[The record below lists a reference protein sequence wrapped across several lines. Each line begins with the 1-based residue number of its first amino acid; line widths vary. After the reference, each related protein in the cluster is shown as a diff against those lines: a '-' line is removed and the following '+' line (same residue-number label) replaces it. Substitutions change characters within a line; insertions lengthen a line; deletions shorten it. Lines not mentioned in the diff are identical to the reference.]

1 MPANA
6 MPADRWP
13 AGHRP
18 DHGPADQRPA
28 DQQSVDRRA
37 FEEGVF
43 AQRPADQGP
52 VEGPGD
58 QRPRQDEPDGRRPA
72 DPRRPPDYY
81 REDGRR
87 ATAEE
92 AQRLLLDVRGRLL
105 AQDVIRVGAVVVV
118 VSTWFTVIDLGL
130 AANGRPLL
138 WQTIVSDHAM
148 HADIGQYTTR
158 EKALRGHAQAVAMI
172 TSRLRG
178 LVARAALDEARP

>member
-6 MPADRWP
+6 MPADKRP
-13 AGHRP
+13 PDKRPPDQGSAGQRP
-18 DHGPADQRPA
+18 FDQPPADQRPA
-28 DQQSVDRRA
+28 DRGPIDR
-37 FEEGVF
+37 
-43 AQRPADQGP
+43 RPADP
-52 VEGPGD
+52 WPGD
-58 QRPRQDEPDGRRPA
+58 HRPPGEPAGRRPA

-105 AQDVIRVGAVVVV
+105 AQDVIRVGSVVVV
-118 VSTWFTVIDLGL
+118 VSTWFTVIDLGI

-148 HADIGQYTTR
+148 HADIGQYTAR
-158 EKALRGHAQAVAMI
+158 DKALRGHAQAVAMI

-178 LVARAALDEARP
+178 LVARAALDEAHP

>member
-6 MPADRWP
+6 MPADDRP
-13 AGHRP
+13 ADERP
-18 DHGPADQRPA
+18 AAPRPPGQGPFDQRPA
-28 DQQSVDRRA
+28 DRRSADRGPVDRR
-37 FEEGVF
+37 
-43 AQRPADQGP
+43 PADP
-52 VEGPGD
+52 GPGD
-58 QRPRQDEPDGRRPA
+58 RRPPGEPAGPRSA

-118 VSTWFTVIDLGL
+118 VSTWFTVIDLGI

-148 HADIGQYTTR
+148 HADIGQYTAR
-158 EKALRGHAQAVAMI
+158 DKALRGHAQAVAMI
-172 TSRLRG
+172 SGRLRG
-178 LVARAALDEARP
+178 LVARAALDEAHP

>member
-1 MPANA
+1 MPADA
-6 MPADRWP
+6 MPADR
-13 AGHRP
+13 R
-18 DHGPADQRPA
+18 PADQRPPGQGA
-28 DQQSVDRRA
+28 AGQSPV
-37 FEEGVF
+37 EL
-43 AQRPADQGP
+43 RPADRRTADRGP
-52 VEGPGD
+52 ADRRPADPGPGD
-58 QRPRQDEPDGRRPA
+58 HRPPGEPAGRRTA
-72 DPRRPPDYY
+72 DPRRPPDFY

-118 VSTWFTVIDLGL
+118 VSTWFTVIDLGI

-148 HADIGQYTTR
+148 HADIGQYTAR
-158 EKALRGHAQAVAMI
+158 DKALRGHAQAVAMI

>member
-6 MPADRWP
+6 MPADDRP
-13 AGHRP
+13 ADERP
-18 DHGPADQRPA
+18 AAPRPPGQGPFDQRPA
-28 DQQSVDRRA
+28 DRRSADRGPVER
-37 FEEGVF
+37 
-43 AQRPADQGP
+43 RPADP
-52 VEGPGD
+52 GPGD
-58 QRPRQDEPDGRRPA
+58 RRPPGEPAGPRSA

-118 VSTWFTVIDLGL
+118 VSTWFTVIDLGI

-148 HADIGQYTTR
+148 HADIGQYTAR
-158 EKALRGHAQAVAMI
+158 DKALRGHAQAVAMI
-172 TSRLRG
+172 SGRLRG
-178 LVARAALDEARP
+178 LVARAALDEAHP

>member
-1 MPANA
+1 MPS
-6 MPADRWP
+6 DL
-13 AGHRP
+13 HRSP
-18 DHGPADQRPA
+18 
-28 DQQSVDRRA
+28 
-37 FEEGVF
+37 E
-43 AQRPADQGP
+43 
-52 VEGPGD
+52 
-58 QRPRQDEPDGRRPA
+58 
-72 DPRRPPDYY
+72 YY
-81 REDGRR
+81 RSDGLR

-92 AQRLLLDVRGRLL
+92 AQRLLLDVRGRLV

-158 EKALRGHAQAVAMI
+158 ERAVRGHAQAVEMI
-172 TSRLRG
+172 SGRLRG

>member
-6 MPADRWP
+6 MPADDRP
-13 AGHRP
+13 ADERP
-18 DHGPADQRPA
+18 ADPRPPGQGPFDQRPA
-28 DQQSVDRRA
+28 DRRAVDRGPVER
-37 FEEGVF
+37 
-43 AQRPADQGP
+43 RPADP
-52 VEGPGD
+52 GPGD
-58 QRPRQDEPDGRRPA
+58 RRPPGEPAGPRSA

-118 VSTWFTVIDLGL
+118 VSTWFTVIDLGI

-148 HADIGQYTTR
+148 HADIGQYTAR
-158 EKALRGHAQAVAMI
+158 DKALRGHAQAVAMI
-172 TSRLRG
+172 SGRLRG
-178 LVARAALDEARP
+178 LVARAALDEAHP

>member
-1 MPANA
+1 MPADA
-6 MPADRWP
+6 MPADR
-13 AGHRP
+13 R
-18 DHGPADQRPA
+18 PADQRSPGRGTAGQSPVEPRPA
-28 DQQSVDRRA
+28 DRRTADRGPVDRR
-37 FEEGVF
+37 
-43 AQRPADQGP
+43 PADP
-52 VEGPGD
+52 GPGD
-58 QRPRQDEPDGRRPA
+58 HRPPGEAAGRRPA
-72 DPRRPPDYY
+72 DPRRPPDFY

-118 VSTWFTVIDLGL
+118 VSTWFTVIDLGI

-148 HADIGQYTTR
+148 HADIGQYTAR
-158 EKALRGHAQAVAMI
+158 DKALRGHAQAVAMI

-178 LVARAALDEARP
+178 LVARAALDEAHP

>member
-1 MPANA
+1 MPADA
-6 MPADRWP
+6 MPADKWPADRWP
-13 AGHRP
+13 AEQRP
-18 DHGPADQRPA
+18 SDQPPLGQPAADQRPS
-28 DQQSVDRRA
+28 DGGPVDRR
-37 FEEGVF
+37 
-43 AQRPADQGP
+43 PADP
-52 VEGPGD
+52 GPGD
-58 QRPRQDEPDGRRPA
+58 HRPAGEPAGRRPA

-118 VSTWFTVIDLGL
+118 VSTWFTVIDLGI

-148 HADIGQYTTR
+148 HADIGQYTAR
-158 EKALRGHAQAVAMI
+158 DKALRGHAQAVAMI

>member
-1 MPANA
+1 
-6 MPADRWP
+6 MPADDRP
-13 AGHRP
+13 ADDRP
-18 DHGPADQRPA
+18 ADERPADLRPPGQGPFDQRSADQRSA
-28 DQQSVDRRA
+28 DRGPVDRR
-37 FEEGVF
+37 
-43 AQRPADQGP
+43 PADP
-52 VEGPGD
+52 GPGD
-58 QRPRQDEPDGRRPA
+58 RRPPGEPAGPRSA

-118 VSTWFTVIDLGL
+118 VSTWFTVIDLGI

-148 HADIGQYTTR
+148 HADIGQYTAR
-158 EKALRGHAQAVAMI
+158 DKALRGHAQAVAMI
-172 TSRLRG
+172 TGRLRG
-178 LVARAALDEARP
+178 LVARAALDEAHP

>member
-6 MPADRWP
+6 MPADDRP
-13 AGHRP
+13 ADERP
-18 DHGPADQRPA
+18 AAPRPPGQGPFDQRPA
-28 DQQSVDRRA
+28 DQRSADRGPVDRR
-37 FEEGVF
+37 
-43 AQRPADQGP
+43 PADP
-52 VEGPGD
+52 GPGD
-58 QRPRQDEPDGRRPA
+58 RRPPGEPAGPRSA

-87 ATAEE
+87 ATVEE

-118 VSTWFTVIDLGL
+118 VSTWFTVIDLGI

-148 HADIGQYTTR
+148 HADIGQYTAR
-158 EKALRGHAQAVAMI
+158 DKALRGHAQAVAMI
-172 TSRLRG
+172 SGRLRG
-178 LVARAALDEARP
+178 LVARAALDEAHP

>member
-6 MPADRWP
+6 MPAD
-13 AGHRP
+13 
-18 DHGPADQRPA
+18 DRPA
-28 DQQSVDRRA
+28 DDRPADERPADLRPPGQGPFDQRSADRGPVDRR
-37 FEEGVF
+37 
-43 AQRPADQGP
+43 PADP
-52 VEGPGD
+52 GPGA
-58 QRPRQDEPDGRRPA
+58 RRPPGEPAGPRSA

-118 VSTWFTVIDLGL
+118 VSTWFTVIDLGI

-148 HADIGQYTTR
+148 HADIGQYTAR
-158 EKALRGHAQAVAMI
+158 DKALRGHAQAVAMI
-172 TSRLRG
+172 TGRLRG
-178 LVARAALDEARP
+178 LVARAALDEAHP

>member
-6 MPADRWP
+6 MPADDRP
-13 AGHRP
+13 ADERP
-18 DHGPADQRPA
+18 AAPRPPGQGPFDQRTADQRSA
-28 DQQSVDRRA
+28 DRGPVER
-37 FEEGVF
+37 
-43 AQRPADQGP
+43 RPADP
-52 VEGPGD
+52 GPGD
-58 QRPRQDEPDGRRPA
+58 RRPPGEPAGPRSA

-118 VSTWFTVIDLGL
+118 VSTWFTVIDLGI

-148 HADIGQYTTR
+148 HADIGQYTAR
-158 EKALRGHAQAVAMI
+158 DKALRGHAQAVAMI
-172 TSRLRG
+172 SGRLRG
-178 LVARAALDEARP
+178 LVARAALDEAHP